1 MALVTVHPFTFDEA
15 IAREIV
21 AETDP
26 RIEHVAE
33 ALTWGADE
41 YVLAALATFGW
52 LLSRRSPNP
61 SHRRLANHALACS
74 LVTAVLPHLMKRVID
89 QERPDRLTVEGH
101 LRGAPFSG
109 NANDA
114 FPSGHALHVGAAV
127 SAATLL
133 PAKWRNAVWTAG
145 VVLVGTRI
153 VLLAHWASDV
163 VAGLVIGAGL
173 ERGLR
178 RLTLSP
184 RQRRGQ
190 TRAS

>member
-1 MALVTVHPFTFDEA
+1 MALVTVHPFAFDET
-15 IAREIV
+15 IAREV
-21 AETDP
+21 SSYTDP
-26 RIEHVAE
+26 RIEHVAA

-41 YVLAALATFGW
+41 HVVAGLAALGW

-61 SHRRLANHALACS
+61 SHRQVAKHALVCS
-74 LVTAVLPHLMKRVID
+74 LATAVLPHLMKGLIN

-101 LRGAPFSG
+101 LRGVPFSG

-114 FPSGHALHVGAAV
+114 FPSGHALHVGAAI

-133 PAKWRNAVWTAG
+133 PAKWRNAIWAAG

-153 VLLAHWASDV
+153 VLLAHWTSDV
-163 VAGLVIGAGL
+163 VAGLAIGAGL
-173 ERGLR
+173 ERGLSK
-178 RLTLSP
+178 LTLSP

-190 TRAS
+190 SATR